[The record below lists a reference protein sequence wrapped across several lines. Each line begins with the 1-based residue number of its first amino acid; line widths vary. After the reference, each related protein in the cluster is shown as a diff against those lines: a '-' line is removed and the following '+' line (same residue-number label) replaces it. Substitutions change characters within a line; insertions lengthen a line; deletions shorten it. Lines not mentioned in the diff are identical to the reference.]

1 MHDHDG
7 TSQHPYRTTGT
18 QRPTSTRCTAP
29 HPVLATAYSHEA
41 HSDTPCTPH
50 NDSGDDTHDTDDDA
64 HGGDDDAY
72 GDDDAHDTDGDAHGS
87 DSHSLED
94 DADAEDKDDA
104 NADAENEDDAGGRTG
119 ASPADTRTDLKGEAR
134 GNGARSTRTSP
145 LDVPAHSTAPSAET
159 SAQMTLHCGG
169 HAHGGSVWNK

>member
-7 TSQHPYRTTGT
+7 TSQHTYRTTGT

-29 HPVLATAYSHEA
+29 HPQLATAYSHEA

-50 NDSGDDTHDTDDDA
+50 NDSGHDAHDNDDDA

-72 GDDDAHDTDGDAHGS
+72 SDDDDADG
-87 DSHSLED
+87 
-94 DADAEDKDDA
+94 EDKDDA
-104 NADAENEDDAGGRTG
+104 NGDAENEDDAGRRTG

-134 GNGARSTRTSP
+134 GSGARSTRTSP
-145 LDVPAHSTAPSAET
+145 LDVPAQSTAPSAET
-159 SAQMTLHCGG
+159 SAQMTLHCGV
-169 HAHGGSVWNK
+169 HAHGASVWNK